1 MLKNWFGKH
10 MNNDVTTKQLDP
22 NIRIHNYDEVVLGYT
37 RQEAIDE
44 ANRCLNCI
52 NKPCVNGCPIH
63 NDIPYFISKIK
74 EGNFEDAYKII
85 SVNSPIASICARVCP
100 HENQC
105 QKNCTRGIKSEAIN
119 IGALERYVSDNYDS
133 KQIKQESNNHKIAI
147 VGSGPSGLACAKQ
160 LALLG
165 YDVTII
171 EEKNILGGILTY
183 GIPKFRLPKKVVEKE
198 INKIIDLGVHIKLNT
213 KLGKDVTI
221 EELLNEYECVY
232 IAIGTSESKLMNIP
246 GEELQGFYNANDFL
260 FEANINTNKFK
271 EIIKDKKVIVVG
283 GGNVAM
289 DVARSAI
296 RLEAKKVDI
305 VYRRSLEE
313 MPASKDEL
321 NQTMEE
327 HVTINY
333 LVNPIRINQKD
344 GKVCSISCVR
354 MKLGEIDYS
363 ERRRPIEIKDSEFD
377 MEADIVIEAIS
388 SKVELNAIK
397 GITLNKYNYPITD
410 ENGKTNIERVYAGGD
425 VVDGPSTVINAVKK
439 GKIVA
444 DSIHKYLNNVIFVEE

>member
-1 MLKNWFGKH
+1 MKKN
-10 MNNDVTTKQLDP
+10 TSIKQLNP
-22 NIRIHNYDEVVLGYT
+22 EERIHNYDEVVLGYT
-37 RQEAIDE
+37 KQEAINE

-63 NDIPYFISKIK
+63 NDIPNFISKIK

-85 SVNSPIASICARVCP
+85 SVNSPIPSICSRVCP
-100 HENQC
+100 HEEQC
-105 QKNCTRGIKSEAIN
+105 QKNCTRGIRSEAIC
-119 IGALERYVSDNYDS
+119 IGALERYVSDNFYLKQS
-133 KQIKQESNNHKIAI
+133 KKSSNNHKISV

-160 LALLG
+160 LVLLG

-183 GIPKFRLPKKVVEKE
+183 GIPEFRLPKKVVEKE
-198 INKIIDLGVHIKLNT
+198 INKIINLGVHIKLNT

-444 DSIHKYLNNVIFVEE
+444 DSIHRYLNNVIFVEE

>member
-37 RQEAIDE
+37 KQEAIDE

-74 EGNFEDAYKII
+74 EGNFEEAYKII
-85 SVNSPIASICARVCP
+85 SANSPIASICARVCP

-105 QKNCTRGIKSEAIN
+105 QKNCTRGIKSNAIN

-147 VGSGPSGLACAKQ
+147 VGSGPSGLACGKQ

-171 EEKNILGGILTY
+171 EAENILGGILSY
-183 GIPKFRLPKKVVEKE
+183 GIPEFRLPKKVVEKE
-198 INKIIDLGVHIKLNT
+198 IDKILDLGVHIQTNT
-213 KLGKDVTI
+213 RLGKDITI
-221 EELLNEYECVY
+221 EELLDEYECVY
-232 IAIGTSESKLMNIP
+232 ISIGTNKSKLMNIP
-246 GEELQGFYNANDFL
+246 GEDLNGFYSANDFL
-260 FEANINTNKFK
+260 YEANLNTNAFK
-271 EIIKDKKVIVVG
+271 EIIQNKKVIVVG

-296 RLEAKKVDI
+296 RLEASKVDI

-321 NQTMEE
+321 NQTMDEQ
-327 HVTINY
+327 VTINY

-344 GKVCSISCVR
+344 GKVSSISCVK
-354 MKLGEIDYS
+354 MELGELDNS
-363 ERRRPIEIKDSEFD
+363 GRRRPVEIKDSEFD
-377 MEADIVIEAIS
+377 VDADIVIEATS

-397 GITLNKYNYPITD
+397 GITLNKYDYPITD

-439 GKIVA
+439 GKIA
-444 DSIHKYLNNVIFVEE
+444 ASAIDKYIKEKK